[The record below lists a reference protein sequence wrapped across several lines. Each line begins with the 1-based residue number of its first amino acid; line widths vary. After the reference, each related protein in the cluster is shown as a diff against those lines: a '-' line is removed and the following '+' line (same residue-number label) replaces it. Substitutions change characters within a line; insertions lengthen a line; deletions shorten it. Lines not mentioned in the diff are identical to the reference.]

1 MLLRDDRDD
10 DFCGKT
16 LWACLAGVFS
26 LHIPKKYLDGHKY
39 KFQKI
44 VWIFKLMHRFIFVIT
59 LDGIGC
65 QIISLISFIVRCCN
79 LICQLFW
86 DFETRMVVGA
96 FPIAKLGTL
105 LVRQVSKPI
114 ANMLIRRAKNY
125 PFFRKYIC
133 MPPAQCKYFRPLS
146 IG

>member
-1 MLLRDDRDD
+1 MRYL
-10 DFCGKT
+10 
-16 LWACLAGVFS
+16 VF
-26 LHIPKKYLDGHKY
+26 D
-39 KFQKI
+39 
-44 VWIFKLMHRFIFVIT
+44 IT
-59 LDGIGC
+59 PDGIGC
-65 QIISLISFIVRCCN
+65 QISSVIICSCH
-79 LICQLFW
+79 LICELW
-86 DFETRMVVGA
+86 GFERRMVVGA

-133 MPPAQCKYFRPLS
+133 MPPAQCKYFGLLS